1 MAGNYLSAGVELFV
15 LAGAVWSDAELAA
28 IRAALPFPLR
38 VVELTVPLDEI
49 ERRLSSAVST
59 GRAKDLEEARQ
70 QSGWGDL
77 GLSDVVIANDRPIWE
92 IADEVLDWLQW
103 R

>member
-1 MAGNYLSAGVELFV
+1 MRSWRRSAPRCRSLC
-15 LAGAVWSDAELAA
+15 A
-28 IRAALPFPLR
+28 